1 MLTHATRALYDADD
15 NSSYLRHSFARILP
29 LRYMILI
36 HPISSYSRYS
46 FARMQPLRCMTLTHA
61 ITSYSRYVWG
71 VLALYDADACQQLV
85 LAVLV

>member
-1 MLTHATRALYDADD
+1 MLPGRCMMLTHD
-15 NSSYLRHSFARILP
+15 NSSYLRHSFARIQP
-29 LRYMILI
+29 LRYMIRI

>member
-1 MLTHATRALYDADD
+1 MMLTHD
-15 NSSYLRHSFARILP
+15 NSSYLRHSFARIQP

-61 ITSYSRYVWG
+61 ITSYLRYVWG